1 MAVNKNFVVKNGLEV
16 NTALILA
23 DADNS
28 KVGIGTSAPEFT
40 LDVNGGIGATDV
52 QVSGF
57 ASVGREFRVAA
68 GGTAFSVIE
77 SGNVGLGTTNPAY
90 MLEVQSPVSTGQTAL
105 FVSGDVRIT
114 GDLSV
119 GDDITY
125 DEVTGRNLS
134 ISGVGTIANLGVT
147 DIVVSGASTFTGLVT
162 TGGDMYVGGNLNLDG
177 GVTVDTDLYIIGVA
191 TIGTLVVTGTGT
203 ALNYQVTG
211 ITTLNNLVST
221 SSTLTN
227 VNITDVAVSGA
238 STLTGIVTTGSDLYV
253 GGDLYVLDDIVYD
266 EVTGRNLNI
275 TGVATIA
282 NLDGGGIT
290 GVATDFVSAVGVY
303 SGNNTRIGTGITTL
317 NFVGGGITAFSPTG
331 STTATITL
339 PPQGVSIGLA
349 IALGG

>member
-162 TGGDMYVGGNLNLDG
+162 TGGDMYVGG
-177 GVTVDTDLYIIGVA
+177 
-191 TIGTLVVTGTGT
+191 
-203 ALNYQVTG
+203 
-211 ITTLNNLVST
+211 
-221 SSTLTN
+221 
-227 VNITDVAVSGA
+227 
-238 STLTGIVTTGSDLYV
+238 
-253 GGDLYVLDDIVYD
+253 DLYVLDDIVYD
-266 EVTGRNLNI
+266 EVTGRNLKI

-290 GVATDFVSAVGVY
+290 GVATDFVSAVGVF

-317 NFVGGGITAFSPTG
+317 NFVGGGLTAFSPSG